1 MIKCNSCK
9 IKKLKTCFKI
19 HKGNRLKG
27 CNKCLLKSKLQRD
40 KNKCEHRRR
49 KSDCRNC
56 GNELHKLIMGIIKHS
71 KEADKKH
78 NRYDLTNFIDY
89 DFVESLIDDSKNKCC
104 YCLCE
109 MQLINYEGNLA
120 TIERIDN
127 SKGHIRGNCLI
138 ACITCNLSKK
148 GSRVN
153 TCYKKDNGKKC
164 YACAFGLIKIPPQ
177 TSNNNDF

>member
-1 MIKCNSCK
+1 
-9 IKKLKTCFKI
+9 
-19 HKGNRLKG
+19 
-27 CNKCLLKSKLQRD
+27 
-40 KNKCEHRRR
+40 
-49 KSDCRNC
+49 
-56 GNELHKLIMGIIKHS
+56 
-71 KEADKKH
+71 
-78 NRYDLTNFIDY
+78 
-89 DFVESLIDDSKNKCC
+89 
-104 YCLCE
+104 

-127 SKGHIRGNCLI
+127 SKKHIRGNCLI

-148 GSRVN
+148 GSRIN